1 LNLSWEW
8 EQGPPVVAVVAGA
21 EPLEGANVMRAILF
35 AAVIAASSVPAL
47 AGPSDHQSRRFG
59 DYSAAERPELN
70 RRDRQRNA
78 PYALTGERAQRRV
91 VKFRDVPTGRGQTES
106 VPYWQ
111 WVSE

>member
-1 LNLSWEW
+1 
-8 EQGPPVVAVVAGA
+8 
-21 EPLEGANVMRAILF
+21 MRTMLF

-59 DYSAAERPELN
+59 DYSATERPEMN
-70 RRDRQRNA
+70 RRDRDRA
-78 PYALTGERAQRRV
+78 PYALTGERPQRRV
-91 VKFRDVPTGRGQTES
+91 VKFRDVPKGRGQSES